1 MFKNREFRIRVAK
14 TDEGV
19 NEETTP
25 TLEQVLNPDSVQLIE
40 ETGNRF
46 VKNLAI
52 TVVAVVAAVKIID
65 TLSEI
70 AVKKTKSA
78 DEK

>member
-1 MFKNREFRIRVAK
+1 MFKNREVRIQVAK
-14 TDEGV
+14 KNDDNV
-19 NEETTP
+19 DAP
-25 TLEQVLNPDSVQLIE
+25 TLKEVLTPDSAKLIE
-40 ETGNRF
+40 ETGRKMM
-46 VKNLAI
+46 KNLAI
-52 TVVAVVAAVKIID
+52 TVVAVVAAIKLAD